1 MKWQEFWDAFE
12 STIHNNERLR
22 NVDRFNY
29 LRVQLVGQ
37 AREVISGLDLT
48 NENYGIAVKLLHER
62 YGKKQLM
69 LEAHYAQLLK
79 LDQAQKDIN
88 SLRTF
93 YDKTEKHLRV
103 LQSLGED
110 TNHRNILSIIRS
122 KFPGTILGKLAE
134 MKQDETEEWT
144 VEGFQKKLQRYIS
157 AQEEAQHQLH
167 LHSQEESTCTNPI
180 VHSLRS
186 NTRFTGEALLSS
198 EIDKQ
203 KSTKRTYRCIFCE
216 GKHWS
221 DECQQYPDL
230 ITRKEKLKRR
240 CFICLRNDHMAK
252 DCKSKDRLCIHCGE
266 RNKHHRSLCPKKF
279 GNTIQQNQ
287 SVSEK
292 ANITTEKD
300 ARTSENSLLAVTDFQ
315 NENIDTEKDQGAFES
330 SLVAID
336 EKVFMQT
343 ALVTAKNNEKYLYQ
357 QTRAILDTG
366 SQRSYVTKE
375 LADNLK
381 LKSIGEHTYSVYTF
395 GNKKPKK
402 VTAFEVQ
409 LTIKTRMGND
419 LDIKASVVPQITGLV
434 ERTPLNVKDANE
446 IQRRYHLADTL
457 PTCLETSPLG
467 ILIGNNYYNDIMMNE
482 KEKIHDGLYLLN
494 SRFGWILSGR
504 ILSQYDTSQENES
517 FAGGGSVVNN
527 HE

>member
-1 MKWQEFWDAFE
+1 M
-12 STIHNNERLR
+12 
-22 NVDRFNY
+22 
-29 LRVQLVGQ
+29 
-37 AREVISGLDLT
+37 DLT
-48 NENYGIAVKLLHER
+48 NENYEIAVRLLHER
-62 YGKKQLM
+62 YGKKYIM
-69 LEAHYAQLLK
+69 REAHYAQLIRSRPV
-79 LDQAQKDIN
+79 QASAM
-88 SLRTF
+88 SLRVF
-93 YDKTEKHLRV
+93 YDSTEKHLRA
-103 LQSLGED
+103 LESLGAD
-110 TNHRNILSIIRS
+110 TNKGQLLSITRS
-122 KFPGTILGKLAE
+122 KLPGTIIAELAK
-134 MKQDETEEWT
+134 MKQDEADEWT
-144 VEGFQKKLQRYIS
+144 VGNSQKKLQRYIN
-157 AQEEAQHQLH
+157 AQEEAQQQNH
-167 LHSQEESTCTNPI
+167 LYSQPECTYINPMVDHS
-180 VHSLRS
+180 RS

-198 EIDKQ
+198 EINRYNN
-203 KSTKRTYRCIFCE
+203 TKRTRRCIFCE
-216 GKHWS
+216 ETHWS

-240 CFICLRNDHMAK
+240 CFICLRNDHMVK

-279 GNTIQQNQ
+279 GNTTQQNQ

-300 ARTSENSLLAVTDFQ
+300 ARTSENSLVAVTDFQ
-315 NENIDTEKDQGAFES
+315 NANIDTKKDQGAFES

-343 ALVTAKNNEKYLYQ
+343 ALVTAMNNEKSIYQ

-402 VTAFEVQ
+402 VTASEVQ
-409 LTIKTRMGND
+409 LTIKTRMGKD
-419 LDIKASVVPQITGLV
+419 LEIKASVVPQITGLV
-434 ERTPLNVKDANE
+434 ERTPLNIKNANG

-467 ILIGNNYYNDIMMNE
+467 MLIGNNYYNDIVLNE

-494 SRFGWILSGR
+494 SRLGWILSGR
-504 ILSQYDTSQENES
+504 ISTQYDTSQENES

-527 HE
+527 HEQS